1 MSNIKPTTHW
11 VLSQWGCYNHHLV
24 LINNR
29 LLFNFGL
36 GLMGNKKWSH
46 LLSSE
51 KKGVWPLRR
60 KKNITRGLIC
70 ISSKLP
76 GWMKTSTC
84 SGSRAHLFQELG
96 MKKKTKFYFASNKV
110 KHSMKHAEIRLTL
123 QFTSCLKTTLT
134 KSSPLMQDVVGWWKL
149 KLAQQWK
156 HGWKRRTIS
165 INSMIDFQQ
174 R

>member
-1 MSNIKPTTHW
+1 M
-11 VLSQWGCYNHHLV
+11 LSQWGCYNHHLV

-29 LLFNFGL
+29 LLYNFGL

-46 LLSSE
+46 FSSSE
-51 KKGVWPLRR
+51 KKGMWPLKR

-96 MKKKTKFYFASNKV
+96 MTKKTTFYFASNKV
-110 KHSMKHAEIRLTL
+110 KHSMKHAEIRSTL
-123 QFTSCLKTTLT
+123 QLT
-134 KSSPLMQDVVGWWKL
+134 DTKPHWQNPAHWCRMWSDDENWNWYSNGNMAGRGEQS
-149 KLAQQWK
+149 Q
-156 HGWKRRTIS
+156 
-165 INSMIDFQQ
+165 
-174 R
+174 

>member
-1 MSNIKPTTHW
+1 
-11 VLSQWGCYNHHLV
+11 
-24 LINNR
+24 
-29 LLFNFGL
+29 
-36 GLMGNKKWSH
+36 MGNKNWSH

-96 MKKKTKFYFASNKV
+96 MAKKTKFYFASNKV
-110 KHSMKHAEIRLTL
+110 KHSMKHAEIRSTL
-123 QFTSCLKTTLT
+123 QLTDTKPHWQNPAHWCRMWSVLWYAKTFRTSTFAFSFLCNSQLLCNFLDWLCNHFGLLT
-134 KSSPLMQDVVGWWKL
+134 CQFSGYTS
-149 KLAQQWK
+149 K
-156 HGWKRRTIS
+156 HYNKWVAIALLLFR
-165 INSMIDFQQ
+165 
-174 R
+174 